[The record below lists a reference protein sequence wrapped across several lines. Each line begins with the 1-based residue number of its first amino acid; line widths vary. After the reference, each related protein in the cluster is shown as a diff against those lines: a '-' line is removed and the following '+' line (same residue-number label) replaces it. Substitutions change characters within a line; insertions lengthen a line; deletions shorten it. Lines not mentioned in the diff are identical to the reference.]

1 VEKMSRNWL
10 NRNVLSLGF
19 ARLFSDLSHESVTAV
34 LPAFL
39 SAELGVAAFIL
50 GLIEGISDISSSF
63 IKMFSGWYSDKTGK
77 RKPLVLLGYI
87 LTGIFVPA
95 IGFASHW
102 IHVLIARTFGWIGR
116 GVRRAPQ
123 DALLSDSVNKKYR
136 SMAFGFDRMMDTT
149 GAILGPAI
157 TFIFLPLLGFRNLF
171 LLSFIPGILAVL
183 AAFLVKEKFRKPN
196 HKIRFVKTVRKM
208 PNNFKK
214 FLVAV
219 AIFGIANF
227 ANTFLILR
235 VSEALRPAMGAI
247 AAGSIAT
254 GLYVLLN
261 LGGAIFS
268 YVSGILGNRFNK
280 RYLLALG
287 YFIFALYCIGFIV
300 LEPTITNFALLFILA
315 GIEMGLIDVME
326 GAYTADILKSSIRGT
341 GYGILHTI
349 NGIGDFL
356 SSTIAGLLWT
366 LFSFNFAFAYG
377 ATLST
382 VAAIILVVMGDKE
395 SKIKKVI

>member
-136 SMAFGFDRMMDTT
+136 SLAFGFDRMMDTT

-235 VSEALRPAMGAI
+235 VSEALRPAMGTI

-268 YVSGILGNRFNK
+268 YVSGILGSRFNK

-287 YFIFALYCIGFIV
+287 YFIFALYCIGFIF

-377 ATLST
+377 AILST

-395 SKIKKVI
+395 SKIKKL

>member
-1 VEKMSRNWL
+1 VEKMSRKWL
-10 NRNVLSLGF
+10 NRNVLSLGL

-39 SAELGVAAFIL
+39 SAELGAAAFIL

-77 RKPLVLLGYI
+77 RKPLVLLGYT

-95 IGFASHW
+95 IGFARHW
-102 IHVLIARTFGWIGR
+102 IHVLIARTLGWIGR

-123 DALLSDSVNKKYR
+123 DALLSDSVNKRYG

-157 TFIFLPLLGFRNLF
+157 AFIFLPFLGFRNLF
-171 LLSFIPGILAVL
+171 LLSFIPGILAIL
-183 AAFLVKEKFRKPN
+183 AASLVKEKFRKPN

-235 VSEALRPAMGAI
+235 VSEALRPAIGTI

-268 YVSGILGNRFNK
+268 YVSGILGSRFNK

-377 ATLST
+377 AILST
-382 VAAIILVVMGDKE
+382 VAAIILVTVGVKR
-395 SKIKKVI
+395 K

>member
-1 VEKMSRNWL
+1 MSKKWL

-136 SMAFGFDRMMDTT
+136 SLAFGFDRMMDTT

-235 VSEALRPAMGAI
+235 VSEALRPAMGTI

-268 YVSGILGNRFNK
+268 YVSGILGSRFNK

-287 YFIFALYCIGFIV
+287 YFIFALYCIGFIF

-377 ATLST
+377 AILST

-395 SKIKKVI
+395 SKN

>member
-136 SMAFGFDRMMDTT
+136 SLAFGFDRMMDTT

-235 VSEALRPAMGAI
+235 VSEALRPAMGTI

-268 YVSGILGNRFNK
+268 YVSGILGSRFNK

-287 YFIFALYCIGFIV
+287 YFIFALYCIGFIF

-377 ATLST
+377 AILST

-395 SKIKKVI
+395 SKN

>member
-1 VEKMSRNWL
+1 MSKKWL

-102 IHVLIARTFGWIGR
+102 IYVLITRTFGWIGR

-157 TFIFLPLLGFRNLF
+157 AFIFLPLLGFRNLF

-183 AAFLVKEKFRKPN
+183 SAFLVKEKFRKPN

-214 FLVAV
+214 FLVAA

-235 VSEALRPAMGAI
+235 VSEALRPAMGTIVAS
-247 AAGSIAT
+247 SIAT

-268 YVSGILGNRFNK
+268 YVSGILGSRFNK

-287 YFIFALYCIGFIV
+287 YFIFALYCIGFIF
-300 LEPTITNFALLFILA
+300 LAPTITNFALLFILA
-315 GIEMGLIDVME
+315 GVEMGLIDVME

-366 LFSFNFAFAYG
+366 LFSFNFAFGYG
-377 ATLST
+377 AILST
-382 VAAIILVVMGDKE
+382 VAAIILVTMGDKE
-395 SKIKKVI
+395 YTV

>member
-1 VEKMSRNWL
+1 MSRKWL
-10 NRNVLSLGF
+10 NRNVLSLGL

-123 DALLSDSVNKKYR
+123 DALLSDSVNKRYI

-157 TFIFLPLLGFRNLF
+157 AFIFLPLLGFRNLF
-171 LLSFIPGILAVL
+171 LLSFIPGILAIL
-183 AAFLVKEKFRKPN
+183 SAFAVKEKFRKPN

-268 YVSGILGNRFNK
+268 YVSGILGSKFNK

-382 VAAIILVVMGDKE
+382 VAAIILVTI
-395 SKIKKVI
+395 S

>member
-1 VEKMSRNWL
+1 MSRKWL
-10 NRNVLSLGF
+10 NRNVLSLGL

-39 SAELGVAAFIL
+39 SAELGAAAFIL

-63 IKMFSGWYSDKTGK
+63 IKMFCGWYSDKTGK

-102 IHVLIARTFGWIGR
+102 THVLIARTFGWIGR

-136 SMAFGFDRMMDTT
+136 SMAFGFDRMADTT
-149 GAILGPAI
+149 GAILGPVIA
-157 TFIFLPLLGFRNLF
+157 FIFLPLLGFRNLF
-171 LLSFIPGILAVL
+171 FLSFIPGILAILSASV
-183 AAFLVKEKFRKPN
+183 VKEKFRKPN

-214 FLVAV
+214 FLVAA

-235 VSEALRPAMGAI
+235 VSEALKPAMGTIVAS
-247 AAGSIAT
+247 SIAT

-268 YVSGILGNRFNK
+268 YVSGILGSKFNK

-287 YFIFALYCIGFIV
+287 YFIFALYCIGFIF
-300 LEPTITNFALLFILA
+300 LDPTITNFALLFILA

-377 ATLST
+377 AILST

-395 SKIKKVI
+395 YTV